1 MVLKNQ
7 KGFTLIE
14 LLVVVAIIGILAAI
28 AIPQFAA
35 YRAQSFCSS
44 VEADVKN
51 TVTAE
56 EAYFTTYQAYG
67 ATPIQTKHGAV
78 VNAVTSSMDVASG
91 GTVVGTGGNC
101 VRPDGT
107 KTFTFDQATGQYTW
121 S

>member
-7 KGFTLIE
+7 KGFTLNE

-28 AIPQFAA
+28 AIPQFSQ

-56 EAYFTTYQAYG
+56 EAYFATYQVYG
-67 ATPIQTKHGAV
+67 AAEVITSHGAV
-78 VNAVTSSMDVASG
+78 ANSIASTMDPTST
-91 GTVVGTGGNC
+91 GTVVGTGTNC

-107 KTFTFDQATGQYTW
+107 TTFTFSQATGQYVW